1 MIQITCEICKDL
13 IPLVQDGVASG
24 DSASAVERHI
34 QSCPQCRVMWEGQIP
49 RPADSSRILEKV
61 RHRARVFMGM
71 VLMFGVFFGLS
82 LTASSGLFLNSLIM
96 PAIGAIGYFLC
107 HWRSLYLTPFLLFAA
122 HLVTNAIGAF
132 RGAEHLD
139 LASLPLWSALY
150 AVFAAIGTV
159 IAGLLHIVFQKED

>member
-1 MIQITCEICKDL
+1 MIQITCEICMDL
-13 IPLVQDGVASG
+13 IPLVQDGVAAG
-24 DSASAVERHI
+24 DSVWHI
-34 QSCPQCRVMWEGQIP
+34 QSCPQCRAMWEGQIP
-49 RPADSSRILEKV
+49 YPADSGRILKSL
-61 RHRARVFMGM
+61 RRRAQAFMGM
-71 VLMFGVFFGLS
+71 VLMFGIFFGLS

-139 LASLPLWSALY
+139 LASLLLWSALY